1 MSRGR
6 ELKEKGIEME
16 VQRRDSEGSVF
27 MTVKE
32 RLSEQMEESAKEEK
46 IQRWEYCKTEKK
58 REHRE
63 RKLDKHL
70 IFSGVI
76 DTLTPL
82 FPFLGSSCLQQK
94 FFMVLKC
101 CLCG

>member
-32 RLSEQMEESAKEEK
+32 RLRQQMEES
-46 IQRWEYCKTEKK
+46 
-58 REHRE
+58 
-63 RKLDKHL
+63 
-70 IFSGVI
+70 
-76 DTLTPL
+76 
-82 FPFLGSSCLQQK
+82 
-94 FFMVLKC
+94 
-101 CLCG
+101 